1 MRSHLCLLLLVNMM
15 TCGLEVCLAV
25 GTIYIPPLLLEAGL
39 EERYMTM
46 VLGVGPVLGLI
57 FVPLIGS
64 ASDNWKG
71 RFGRRRPFIWALS
84 VGVLLSLVLI
94 PHATSLA
101 SLLALRRP
109 RWLEVGLLVL
119 GIVLLQFCGQA
130 CFTPLEALV
139 SDLFPGEQESR
150 SAFTAFS
157 LLLSLGGCLGYLLPA
172 VDWSAGV
179 AALYLGRQEA
189 FIYMLLTLIFLA
201 CMLSTAMIAEE
212 STAGAEESGGV
223 RKKRRLH
230 RCCSWLMP
238 LRLCGAAARL
248 LAMLPQSYQMY
259 QGMPRV
265 LRRLF
270 LADFC
275 SWMALESF
283 LLFYT
288 DFVGE
293 RLYHGQPS
301 AVPGSKRRLLYEEGV
316 RMASLGL
323 FLQCLMAVCCSLLME
338 RLLARVGPKALL
350 LCSVGMLTFSTA
362 VMTLSHST
370 VLVTAMA
377 AATGFTFCTLQVLPY
392 TLICLYHSNKQVFFP
407 STVRKPVNT
416 SKDTSFTQNG
426 LLGEVASLEETCA
439 SACLLP
445 QKETCSSACIVPLP
459 NPELELP
466 SSSRGMCLDLALLDS
481 AYLLSQVVPSLLMG
495 SLVQFTHNVS
505 AYMASSCA
513 LSLLAV
519 WLSSRIIFDRKDME
533 LLQ

>member
-25 GTIYIPPLLLEAGL
+25 GTIYIPPLLLEAGV

-64 ASDNWKG
+64 ASDSWKG

-84 VGVLLSLVLI
+84 MGVLLSLVLI

-101 SLLALRRP
+101 SLLALQRP

-119 GIVLLQFCGQA
+119 GIILLQFCGQA

-150 SAFTAFS
+150 LAFTTFS

-172 VDWSAGV
+172 VNWKDGV
-179 AALYLGRQEA
+179 ASLYLGSQEA
-189 FIYMLLTLIFLA
+189 FIYMLLTLIFLG
-201 CMLSTAMIAEE
+201 CMLSTAMISEE
-212 STAGAEESGGV
+212 STASGEESGV
-223 RKKRRLH
+223 RKCRRLN

-270 LADFC
+270 LADLC

-301 AVPGSKRRLLYEEGV
+301 AVPGSKRKLLYEEGV

-323 FLQCLMAVCCSLLME
+323 FLQCLTAVCCSLLME
-338 RLLARVGPKALL
+338 RLLARLGPKVLL
-350 LCSVGMLTFSTA
+350 LCSVGILTLSTA

-370 VLVTAMA
+370 ILVTTMA

-407 STVRKPVNT
+407 STVRKHSTT
-416 SKDTSFTQNG
+416 SKDTSSTQNEH
-426 LLGEVASLEETCA
+426 LGGPC
-439 SACLLP
+439 P
-445 QKETCSSACIVPLP
+445 SACILHLP
-459 NPELELP
+459 KPEMEHP

-495 SLVQFTHNVS
+495 SLVQLTHNVN

-519 WLSSRIIFDRKDME
+519 GVSLRIVFDRRDME